1 MALVL
6 SAAVLKSGLVVSII
20 LLHIF
25 IGNMTHF
32 QIKPEENALEMIFA
46 EVRNI
51 PYINHRL
58 DAGYRI
64 KARDD
69 RCD

>member
-46 EVRNI
+46 E
-51 PYINHRL
+51 
-58 DAGYRI
+58 
-64 KARDD
+64 
-69 RCD
+69 